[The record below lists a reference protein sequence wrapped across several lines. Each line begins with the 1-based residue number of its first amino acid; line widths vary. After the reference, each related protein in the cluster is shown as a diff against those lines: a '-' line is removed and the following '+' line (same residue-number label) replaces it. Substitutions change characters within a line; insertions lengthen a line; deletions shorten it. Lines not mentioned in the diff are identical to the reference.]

1 MKNLIQKAFK
11 TNFYKKLK
19 LKLVLTKTKYSN
31 ILLEY
36 ILWNQSKNANS
47 KIHGEF
53 LFNKRLN
60 KHV

>member
-31 ILLEY
+31 LLLEY
-36 ILWNQSKNANS
+36 IL
-47 KIHGEF
+47 
-53 LFNKRLN
+53 
-60 KHV
+60 